1 MISGDGVEQRGM
13 AGRTPTVSDA
23 EILRYIR
30 DSDAPVVGT
39 SEVADA
45 FGYSTNTGA
54 RKRLQQL
61 DADGLVASKK
71 LGRVPAWWITEA
83 GRESLTDD

>member
-1 MISGDGVEQRGM
+1 M
-13 AGRTPTVSDA
+13 SDS

-30 DSDAPVVGT
+30 DCETPVVGT
-39 SEVADA
+39 SEVADE

-54 RKRLQQL
+54 RKRLRQL
-61 DADGLVASKK
+61 EADGLVASKK

-83 GRESLTDD
+83 GRERLRDGV